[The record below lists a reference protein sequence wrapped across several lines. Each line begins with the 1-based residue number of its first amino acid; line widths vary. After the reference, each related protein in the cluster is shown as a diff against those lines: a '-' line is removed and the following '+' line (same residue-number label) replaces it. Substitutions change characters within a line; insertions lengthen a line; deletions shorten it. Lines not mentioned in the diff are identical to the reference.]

1 LAFQRKGKKALHAVI
16 FILLGI
22 LLFILFLYIGF
33 PCETLK
39 RRIIRE
45 LEARSPFLYEI
56 EEIHPHPLVGL
67 TFKNMVAYASVGS
80 KRVRVL
86 GAERLRVTVS
96 LLPLLWRTVS
106 LRLQGRVLGG
116 TLVGGISKRGDQREL
131 TLRGKDMNLQQFGVL
146 KDLVG
151 MEMTGILRG
160 KTVITLGGGDISQQ
174 SGRAEFLVTT
184 AILSRLPLPGLVPL
198 RIGRIEGKV
207 ELRRGSVLI
216 KRLAFSEGDFEGQV
230 LGNIVLSSHF
240 PDSRLNLR
248 ITVEPAAEFDPR
260 HLALLSLLGR
270 KGKIKGSLA
279 FSMRGTLGRPR
290 LVTK

>member
-1 LAFQRKGKKALHAVI
+1 MQIKGKKALHAVI

-33 PCETLK
+33 PYETLK
-39 RRIIRE
+39 RRIVGE
-45 LEARSPFLYEI
+45 LEARTPFLYEI
-56 EEIHPHPLVGL
+56 EEIHPYPLVGL
-67 TFKNMVAYASVGS
+67 RFKNVVAYASVDS

-86 GAERLRVTVS
+86 GAERFRVTVS
-96 LLPLLWRTVS
+96 LLPLLWRKLS
-106 LRLQGRVLGG
+106 LRLRGRVLGG

-131 TLRGKDMNLQQFGVL
+131 TLRGRDMSLQQIGVL

-151 MEMTGILRG
+151 MEITGILG
-160 KTVITLGGGDISQQ
+160 GVTVITLEEGDISEQ
-174 SGRAEFLVTT
+174 SGRAEFLITK
-184 AILSRLPLPGLVPL
+184 AILSKLPLPGLAPL
-198 RIGRIEGKV
+198 RIGRIEG
-207 ELRRGSVLI
+207 ELELSRGSVLI
-216 KRLAFSEGDFEGQV
+216 KRFAFSEGDLEGQV
-230 LGNIVLSSHF
+230 LGTIVLSSHF

-260 HLALLSLLGR
+260 HRVLLSLLGR
-270 KGKIKGSLA
+270 QGKIKGSLA